1 MFLQTVVSV
10 PLRAVKLYI
19 LTHGLIMSLFIS
31 QMFSLCR
38 SCFSKSLSDLMKVS
52 GSCNFKVNKKKKN
65 PVGLE
70 CNHQPLLLCEV
81 VTKCLFI
88 RCDSVSSRVPDKTAW
103 LAYEKGQH
111 ILISIDIVLME
122 N

>member
-1 MFLQTVVSV
+1 MGLTRISLKYIFHILYEAMFLQTVVSV

-52 GSCNFKVNKKKKN
+52 GSCNFKENKKKKN
-65 PVGLE
+65 PVGL
-70 CNHQPLLLCEV
+70 
-81 VTKCLFI
+81 
-88 RCDSVSSRVPDKTAW
+88 
-103 LAYEKGQH
+103 
-111 ILISIDIVLME
+111 
-122 N
+122 